1 MKNKNEGLSPSLE
14 KEMAIHS
21 SILAW
26 RIPWTEECSWQQPM
40 GSQRI
45 GHDWATNADTQPL
58 LIPNTISREVTNLLK
73 ILFTGVYLFLFFF
86 FFLMEYIWFT
96 LLSVSGIQQSES
108 VYTYIHFKKIFFCL
122 ASLKRCNSLNERKEW
137 GFCLMSEWRFM
148 QSRFRSSFRGRHSL
162 PSNSAAHL
170 APGDCE

>member
-1 MKNKNEGLSPSLE
+1 MKNKNEGLRPSLE

-45 GHDWATNADTQPL
+45 GHDWATNADTQLL
-58 LIPNTISREVTNLLK
+58 LIPNTISRKVNYLLK
-73 ILFTGVYLFLFFF
+73 ILFTGVYLIYTVVSFRPSAKWISL
-86 FFLMEYIWFT
+86 YIYP
-96 LLSVSGIQQSES
+96 LKK
-108 VYTYIHFKKIFFCL
+108 YIFSCL
-122 ASLKRCNSLNERKEW
+122 ASLKRCNSLNECKEW

-170 APGDCE
+170 APGDWVEG